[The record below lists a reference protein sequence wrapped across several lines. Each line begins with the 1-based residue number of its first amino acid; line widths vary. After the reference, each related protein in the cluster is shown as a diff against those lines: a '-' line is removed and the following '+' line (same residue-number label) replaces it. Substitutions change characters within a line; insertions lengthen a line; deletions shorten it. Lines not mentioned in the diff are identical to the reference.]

1 MFKKQSLV
9 LIVDDEEINRNILHD
24 KMIAMGHTAIMA
36 DNGQSALSMIK
47 QQKPDLILLDLMM
60 PVMDGF
66 ETLHHLKSTQAYKNI
81 PVLLISA
88 LDDQDSIVK
97 GIEYGAD
104 DYVTKPYKP
113 AILKARVTESLKRK
127 HLQDKEALYL
137 EQIKTLNTGLQQRV
151 DAQVEEIIKGHT
163 AMTFAICEMVESRDR
178 ETGMHLERIREYS
191 KALALQLQ
199 KYPKYNDSIN
209 DDYVDILYKA
219 SPLHD
224 IGKIG
229 VPDHILKKPAK
240 LTPEEYEIMKTHA
253 KIGEES
259 LYRVY
264 QKCPSNPI
272 IYMGSQIAGK
282 HQEKWDGTGY
292 PYGLRGE
299 EIPLEARILSLAD
312 VYDAL
317 TSKRPYKEA
326 FTHDKA
332 KEIILEEDG
341 KHFDPDIVK
350 AFQAIENTFISIHK
364 EFHDEIK

>member
-1 MFKKQSLV
+1 MLNKQSLI
-9 LIVDDEEINRNILHD
+9 LIVDDDEINRNILHD
-24 KMIAMGHTAIMA
+24 RMIAMGHIPIEAE
-36 DNGQSALSMIK
+36 NGQSALSMIK

-66 ETLHHLKSTQAYKNI
+66 ETLHHLKSNQDYKNI

-88 LDDQDSIVK
+88 KNDQDSIVK

-113 AILKARVTESLKRK
+113 AILQARVTESLKRK
-127 HLQDKEALYL
+127 HLQDKEILYL
-137 EQIKTLNTGLQQRV
+137 EQIKTLNKDLKKRV
-151 DAQVEEIIKGHT
+151 DEQVEKIMKGHD
-163 AMTFAICEMVESRDR
+163 AMTFAICQMVESRDE

-199 KYPKYNDSIN
+199 KYPKYKDTIN
-209 DDYVDILYKA
+209 DAYIDILYKA

-224 IGKIG
+224 IGKVG
-229 VPDHILKKPAK
+229 VPDDILKKPAK
-240 LTPEEYEIMKTHA
+240 LTPEEYEVMKTHA

-272 IYMGSQIAGK
+272 LYMGSQIAGK
-282 HQEKWDGTGY
+282 HHEKWNGTGY
-292 PYGLRGE
+292 PCGLKGDD
-299 EIPLEARILSLAD
+299 IPLAAKIISLAD

-317 TSKRPYKEA
+317 TTVRPYKEA
-326 FTHDKA
+326 FTHDTA
-332 KEIILEEDG
+332 KEIILEGNG

-350 AFQAIENTFISIHK
+350 AFLEIENTFISIHK
-364 EFHDEIK
+364 EFND